1 MEVRFT
7 FRSEVYIKADT
18 IDEAREKFEAM
29 PLLSYDALEHYGDV
43 VEVYDD
49 EIVEYDEPK
58 KEVEPMTREKALEV
72 LRSMTIEE
80 CIEMWNEACRR
91 YDMLSC
97 IFEIDDEDAWSYVM
111 SQIRSFFFVRD
122 LLSSREGFNLTDRWF
137 FYDEGCNEFKSF
149 STKQEM
155 LELGIEEFFV
165 EEIINR
171 I

>member
-18 IDEAREKFEAM
+18 IDEAREKFENM
-29 PLLSYDALEHYGDV
+29 TLLSHDALEHYGDI

-49 EIVEYDEPK
+49 EIVEEESQ
-58 KEVEPMTREKALEV
+58 KEIEPMTREKALEV
-72 LRSMTIEE
+72 LRSMKVEE

-91 YDMLSC
+91 YDNLSS
-97 IFEIDDEDAWSYVM
+97 IFEVDDEDAWSYIM

-122 LLSSREGFNLTDRWF
+122 LLSSGEVFNLTDRWF
-137 FYDEGCNEFKSF
+137 FYDEDCNDFKSF

-155 LELGIEEFFV
+155 LELGLEEFFI
-165 EEIINR
+165 EEIVNR

>member
-18 IDEAREKFEAM
+18 IDEAREKFESM
-29 PLLSYDALEHYGDV
+29 RLLSMDALDHYGDV

-49 EIVEYDEPK
+49 EIIEEEPPIPVCK
-58 KEVEPMTREKALEV
+58 ITREQAIDKLK
-72 LRSMTIEE
+72 SMSIHE
-80 CIEMWNEACRR
+80 CIDMWNEVASR
-91 YDMLSC
+91 YDMLSA
-97 IFEIDDEDAWSYVM
+97 IGEIDDEDSWSYLM
-111 SQIRSFFFVRD
+111 NNIRSFFFVRD
-122 LLSSREGFNLTDRWF
+122 LLSSYEHFNLTDKWF

-155 LELGIEEFFV
+155 LELGLEEFFI

-171 I
+171 M